1 MNEDHLYLIDAAKY
15 LHRLPVRHRSQ
26 KAATDSPKPEGQDK
40 PALSPEAKKGKLPE
54 TKNDG
59 QPK

>member
-1 MNEDHLYLIDAAKY
+1 MNEDHLYFLDAAKY

-26 KAATDSPKPEGQDK
+26 KAATDSPKPEGQ
-40 PALSPEAKKGKLPE
+40 AKKPE
-54 TKNDG
+54 DKKRDDG